1 MRVICSA
8 GKGEMQHSE
17 CFQCAF
23 TSKFPPCNMD
33 HRLIN
38 AMFMSNLKE
47 RNGIHVTDL
56 VSCPR
61 KVYLDRENPVP
72 EQVHQSLARFKGS
85 AIHAYIEKYN
95 NGVGNPEEQ
104 MEWQGVVGSPDNLHD
119 GRLIDYKTT
128 KDIYWNLIPYGEHEI
143 QLNLYAY
150 MLERMGKQVDSM
162 AIQYISNK
170 GATQCSKCRVAM
182 EWTEVGI
189 ACPICGKQINSGHL
203 GVALVEIRKLDRSEL
218 DEVFRHRKS
227 LLEEALKKKELPLG
241 EPGWL
246 CKFWKHECDMR

>member
-8 GKGEMQHSE
+8 GKGEMEHTE
-17 CFQCAF
+17 CYECAF
-23 TSKFPPCNMD
+23 KSKFPPCNMD

-38 AMFMSNLKE
+38 AMFQGNMKE

-61 KVYLDRENPVP
+61 KIYLDKTVQAP
-72 EQVHQSLARFKGS
+72 EQVHKSLARFKGS
-85 AIHAYIEKYN
+85 AIHEYIERLNEGTGQSEKKVDWE
-95 NGVGNPEEQ
+95 GVT
-104 MEWQGVVGSPDNLHD
+104 GSLDNLHD

-128 KDIYWNLIPYGEHEI
+128 KDIYHNLIPYGEHEI
-143 QLNLYAY
+143 QINLYAY
-150 MLERMGKQVDSM
+150 MLEQMGEKVDSM

-170 GATQCSKCRVAM
+170 GPTQCSKCRVAM

-203 GVALVEIRKLDRSEL
+203 GVALVEIKRYEKKEME
-218 DEVFRHRKS
+218 EVFRHRKS
-227 LLEEALKKKELPLG
+227 ILEHAFENKELPLG

-246 CKFWKHECDMR
+246 CKFCQHECDMR